1 MKFTTNL
8 LLSMLLCIF
17 VLSCA
22 SCDNKGKAKIQKTLV
37 STQILGSANDGDSTT
52 PVDSYGP
59 GGTDMDAKDSI
70 TKASSVDPKDHTLGG
85 RAEAE
90 TFNPGGQTV
99 IEDEARATSF
109 NKEISSLVVDKA
121 GSFKFKITLEVKKIE
136 LVGDGKLDISVS
148 ANVLDKNGN
157 TMPNAQITS
166 STFKAKKNANGS
178 VDIVITQ
185 ETNPSTTEHP
195 QGNGDFSKSLPKPD
209 KGLQLAKGNY
219 RIEFDLRIIATA
231 PTTQGPNNLA
241 HRASVESVT
250 AKIELRN

>member
-22 SCDNKGKAKIQKTLV
+22 SCDKKGKAKIQKTLV
-37 STQILGSANDGDSTT
+37 STQILGSANDGDPTT
-52 PVDSYGP
+52 
-59 GGTDMDAKDSI
+59 AKDSYKTGDTPMAAKDSK
-70 TKASSVDPKDHTLGG
+70 TKASSIAPKDHTLGG

-90 TFNPGGQTV
+90 TLNPSGQTAD
-99 IEDEARATSF
+99 EDEARSTSF
-109 NKEISSLVVDKA
+109 NKEISSLVVEKA
-121 GSFKFKITLEVKKIE
+121 GTFTFKITLNVKKIE

-166 STFKAKKNANGS
+166 TTFKSKKNANGT
-178 VDIVITQ
+178 VDIDIKQ
-185 ETNPSTTEHP
+185 ETNPTITEHP
-195 QGNGDFSKSLPKPD
+195 LADSSFSKALKKPD
-209 KGLQLAKGNY
+209 NGLQLSKGNY

-231 PTTQGPNNLA
+231 STTQGPNNLA

-250 AKIELRN
+250 AKIELLN